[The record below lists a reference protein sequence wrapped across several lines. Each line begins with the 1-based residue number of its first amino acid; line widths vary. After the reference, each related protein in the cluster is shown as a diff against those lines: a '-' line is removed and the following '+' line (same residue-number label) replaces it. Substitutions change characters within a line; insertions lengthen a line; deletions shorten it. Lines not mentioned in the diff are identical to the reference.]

1 MQPPKPSFFRVF
13 NCKCPRCRRGDMFLH
28 PHPYQKG
35 FMKMPDTCS
44 VCGQYFD
51 LEPGFYYGSSYV
63 SYGLTVAFSVATFV
77 AWAVLIGISSQDNR
91 IFYWLI
97 TNGVLL
103 LVLQPYFMRLS
114 RALWLWMFVKYD
126 RNWQTTPAPKP
137 ERINESQK
145 NAW

>member
-1 MQPPKPSFFRVF
+1 MR
-13 NCKCPRCRRGDMFLH
+13 
-28 PHPYQKG
+28 
-35 FMKMPDTCS
+35 MPDTCAE
-44 VCGQYFD
+44 CGQYFD

-97 TNGVLL
+97 TNGLL
-103 LVLQPYFMRLS
+103 LAILQPYFMRLS
-114 RALWLWMFVKYD
+114 RAIWLWIFVKYD
-126 RNWQTTPAPKP
+126 REWNTRHAQKP
-137 ERINESQK
+137 ERFNESQK

>member
-1 MQPPKPSFFRVF
+1 
-13 NCKCPRCRRGDMFLH
+13 
-28 PHPYQKG
+28 
-35 FMKMPDTCS
+35 MKMPETCS

-77 AWAVLIGISSQDNR
+77 AWAVFIGISSQDNR
-91 IFYWLI
+91 IFYWLVA
-97 TNGVLL
+97 NGVLL
-103 LVLQPYFMRLS
+103 LILQPYFMRLA
-114 RALWLWMFVKYD
+114 RALWLWIFVKYN
-126 RNWQTTPAPKP
+126 RNWQTIPPPKP